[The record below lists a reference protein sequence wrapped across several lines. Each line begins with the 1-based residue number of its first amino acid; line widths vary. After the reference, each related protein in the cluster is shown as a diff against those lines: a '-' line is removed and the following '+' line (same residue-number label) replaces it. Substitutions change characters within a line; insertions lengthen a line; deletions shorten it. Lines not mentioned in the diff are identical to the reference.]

1 MSRKEFLFPEELF
14 YEKNSHMWIKKEDDD
29 IIVTGIDAIGLDNL
43 GDLAYITL
51 RPAGTHVKKGESMG
65 TLEAA
70 KMTGDVFAP
79 VSGTVVA
86 VNEAC
91 VQNPGIVNDDT
102 YGRGWLISIKADDW
116 PGESVDFVSGEALK
130 PWVEAEIKRLESQGF
145 DA

>member
-1 MSRKEFLFPEELF
+1 MSKKEFLFPEELY
-14 YEKNSHMWIKKEDDD
+14 YEKNSHMWIKKENDD
-29 IIVTGIDAIGLDNL
+29 IVLTGIDAIGLDNL

-51 RPAGTHVKKGESMG
+51 RPAGTRVKKGESMG

-79 VSGTVVA
+79 VSGTIVA
-86 VNEAC
+86 VNDAC
-91 VQNPGIVNDDT
+91 IQNPGIVNDDA
-102 YGRGWLISIKADDW
+102 YGKGWLVSIKADDW
-116 PGESVDFVSGEALK
+116 QRESEAFITGDDLK